1 MNTLTNTTRNLMAA
15 TSYNTARESLAIRLP
30 GFKSLNKLVEF
41 FDTNDLGDYW
51 DDMPETNFE
60 VDLRKRTH
68 LFSLDSELATKLTE
82 IARSRKISS
91 QSILNNW
98 LKEKIL
104 QQGLI

>member
-1 MNTLTNTTRNLMAA
+1 MIKNK
-15 TSYNTARESLAIRLP
+15 SKRLP
-30 GFKSLNKLVEF
+30 GSKSLNKLVDF
-41 FDTNDLGDYW
+41 FDTHDLGDYW
-51 DDMPETNFE
+51 EDMPEINFE

-82 IARSRKISS
+82 IAKSRKISS

-104 QQGLI
+104 QQA